1 MHEELKRLSKEA
13 LGEIETANSGDA
25 LEALRIKY
33 FGKKGALTALLRS
46 MGSLP
51 PEERPM
57 MGQMV
62 NEASRHLESVL
73 EEKLRQILQK
83 EKEDRLKSEALDV
96 TIPGKPVKLGHL
108 HPLTL
113 VQNIIT
119 DIFTGMGFEVK
130 EGPEIDWEEYNF
142 EYLNIPQ
149 NHPARDMQDTFY
161 VNEKMVLR
169 TQTSTV
175 QARTMLTQ
183 KPPIRMIS
191 PGRVYRAD
199 ELDATHSPVF
209 HQLEGLAVDK
219 GITLGDLKG
228 TLDVFAK
235 ALFGPKTRTRF
246 RASYF
251 PFVEP
256 GAEMDVSCAVC
267 GGSGC
272 RVCKGTGYIEI
283 MGAGVVH
290 PNVLR
295 NCGIDPEVYSGF
307 AFGMGLDRIAN
318 MKYGITDI
326 RLLYE
331 NDARFLAQ
339 F

>member
-1 MHEELKRLSKEA
+1 MHDELEKLSREA
-13 LGEIETANSGDA
+13 LAEIKTANSGDA

-51 PEERPM
+51 AEERPK

-62 NEASRHLESVL
+62 NETSRHLESVL
-73 EEKLRQILQK
+73 DEKLQETARK
-83 EKEDRLKSEALDV
+83 EKEERLKSEALDV

-113 VQNIIT
+113 VLNTIT
-119 DIFTGMGFEVK
+119 DIFAGMGFEVK

-142 EYLNIPQ
+142 EYLNLPQ

-161 VNEKMVLR
+161 INEKMVLR
-169 TQTSTV
+169 TQTSTAQV
-175 QARTMLTQ
+175 RTMLTQ
-183 KPPIRMIS
+183 KPPIRMIC

-199 ELDATHSPVF
+199 ELDASHSPVF

-219 GITLGDLKG
+219 GITMGDLKG
-228 TLDVFAK
+228 VLDVFAK
-235 ALFGPKTRTRF
+235 ALFGPETRTRF

-272 RVCKGTGYIEI
+272 RMCKGTGYVEI

-290 PNVLR
+290 PNVLK
-295 NCGIDPEVYSGF
+295 NCGIDPEIYSGF